1 MFRISHWWLILLL
14 HECCFTQS
22 MTDCLRPACTH
33 LLPLFLTL
41 YTFFL
46 RFTHFFLKYTLPHS
60 QWDPKWGKHCS
71 LFHLKIFLTH
81 SYSWMIVC
89 VLVAQSCLTLCD
101 LMDCSSAGSSVHGI
115 LPEFAQKSCP
125 LRQWCHPPISILCR
139 PLLLPPLVFPSI
151 KVFSNELVLRIR
163 RPKNWSFSFSISRS
177 IEYPGLIS
185 FRMDWLD
192 LPLVRVLTSGRW
204 KFFKRQCIYYVWEL
218 GFFFFYSSNISQR
231 RRVFKLVDAFSDVT
245 ESW

>member
-89 VLVAQSCLTLCD
+89 VLVAQSCLTLYD
-101 LMDCSSAGSSVHGI
+101 TMDCSPSGSSVHGI
-115 LPEFAQKSCP
+115 NTGVG
-125 LRQWCHPPISILCR
+125 CHFLLQGIFSTQGSNLHLLHCR
-139 PLLLPPLVFPSI
+139 WSPA
-151 KVFSNELVLRIR
+151 R
-163 RPKNWSFSFSISRS
+163 RP
-177 IEYPGLIS
+177 
-185 FRMDWLD
+185 
-192 LPLVRVLTSGRW
+192 VLHCWATSEAPHILEVG
-204 KFFKRQCIYYVWEL
+204 
-218 GFFFFYSSNISQR
+218 SN
-231 RRVFKLVDAFSDVT
+231 
-245 ESW
+245 